1 MTESP
6 SATMMSW
13 MSAMTPAA
21 ANPKFQSGS
30 VTGYAS
36 GVRDAYI
43 SFKLVGLGAAQGD
56 LITVSGSY
64 SLSYRCVAKSDPNKY
79 SDFFSNRA
87 YSAGNSFTADK
98 NGSITKSNFKLSG
111 KIGGP
116 SLCPGG
122 WTLDTANPAGN
133 WLYLDATSWR
143 ISDQYGASDSI
154 SLSVTRVAI
163 TG

>member
-1 MTESP
+1 MVICTAAIALLIAASP
-6 SATMMSW
+6 VL
-13 MSAMTPAA
+13 A
-21 ANPKFQSGS
+21 ANPKFQAGS
-30 VTGYAS
+30 ISAHVDSTRYAY
-36 GVRDAYI
+36 V

-122 WTLDTANPAGN
+122 WTLDTANQAGN